1 MPMAP
6 LFAASPALI
15 GTAVA
20 AAALT
25 VLVNWV
31 IYRHARAMTHF
42 VRGPAPEPAGQSLR
56 FKLRRA
62 LCGATIP
69 RRENQTTP
77 ADFGLSYEAHEFPG
91 AVGRLAAWHIPHP
104 RRDGLVLLF
113 HGYHGCKSHVL
124 REAQAF
130 HEMGYACFLIDF
142 PGCGDSDGHATTIG
156 RRESLDVAR
165 TVAHVRERWGD
176 ERLVLFGVSMGGAA
190 ILRAVAA
197 HRVAPAAVIVECPF
211 DRLVNAVAARCR
223 LVRVPAF
230 PTAHLLVLWGGLR
243 LGFNGFRH
251 NPAEYARGVRC
262 PVLLMN
268 GTRDPKA
275 TCDQIE
281 AIRANLAGDK
291 AVHYFEGLEHESY
304 VAKRPEE
311 WKQQVRRFLLGE
323 SEVAALKAS

>member
-1 MPMAP
+1 MAP

-42 VRGPAPEPAGQSLR
+42 VRDPAPEPSVPSLR
-56 FKLRRA
+56 DRLRLA
-62 LCGATIP
+62 LYGPTMP
-69 RRENQTTP
+69 RRENRTTP
-77 ADFGLSYEAHEFPG
+77 AEFGLTYEAHEFPG
-91 AVGRLAAWHIPHP
+91 EVVRLSAWHIPHP
-104 RRDGLVLLF
+104 VRRGLVLLF

-124 REAQAF
+124 AEAKAF
-130 HEMGYACFLIDF
+130 YEMGYACFLIDF

-165 TVAHVRERWGD
+165 TVAYVHDRWRD
-176 ERLVLFGVSMGGAA
+176 ERLILFGASMGAAA

-197 HRVAPAAVIVECPF
+197 HGVTADALILECPF

-223 LVRVPAF
+223 LLRVPPF

-275 TCDQIE
+275 TRDQIE
-281 AIRANLAGDK
+281 AIRANLAGEK

-323 SEVAALKAS
+323 AAAVLKAS